1 MGLEELHDGAE
12 KFDPRTETAFKFLQ
26 IFSAC
31 CVMFAHGAGEVGYMA
46 GAWDRGGS
54 ASAAALTYIVYA
66 AVRVAA
72 HATPPQALCP

>member
-1 MGLEELHDGAE
+1 MEELHDQAE

-46 GAWDRGGS
+46 GAWDNRGDP
-54 ASAAALTYIVYA
+54 ASAAALTSIVHV
-66 AVRVAA
+66 AVRVAS
-72 HATPPQALCP
+72 HATPP

>member
-1 MGLEELHDGAE
+1 MEDLHDGAE

-46 GAWDRGGS
+46 GAWDRAGP
-54 ASAAALTYIVYA
+54 ASAAALTNIVHV
-66 AVRVAA
+66 AVHVAS

>member
-1 MGLEELHDGAE
+1 MGMEDLHDNAE

-46 GAWDRGGS
+46 GAWDNRGDP
-54 ASAAALTYIVYA
+54 ASAAALTYIVHV
-66 AVRVAA
+66 AVRVAS
-72 HATPPQALCP
+72 HATPP

>member
-1 MGLEELHDGAE
+1 MGMEELHDGAE

-46 GAWDRGGS
+46 GAWDRDDP
-54 ASAAALTYIVYA
+54 ASAAVLSHICPV
-66 AVRVAA
+66 VRVAS
-72 HATPPQALCP
+72 HATPP